1 MLSQT
6 AGSPFL
12 RLKVNDVF
20 FLGIALHILT
30 LWKKKDLSRIG
41 VKGNYPPFRVCGEN
55 EALSN
60 EARHS
65 SRVQK
70 RKSGRD
76 IYVIVIIINNLSNSY
91 PVLST
96 EARFYTD
103 YFKVANEA
111 KLSGY

>member
-20 FLGIALHILT
+20 FLGIALHNLT
-30 LWKKKDLSRIG
+30 FWKKKDLSRIG
-41 VKGNYPPFRVCGEN
+41 VKGNYSPFRVCGEN

-60 EARHS
+60 EALRS
-65 SRVQK
+65 SRVQTW
-70 RKSGRD
+70 KSGRD
-76 IYVIVIIINNLSNSY
+76 TYVIVIIVNHLSNSY
-91 PVLST
+91 PVQST
-96 EARFYTD
+96 EGRFYTY